1 MREYKR
7 VLLLVLIMTAVAVA
21 IGGAAIMI
29 LYETAISEERQRLV
43 DALNS
48 QVRLIEAIARQEQ
61 RVEPLAA
68 DARAAALA
76 QVLDAQAAR
85 KELKWEID
93 FVLGERAGNQIVFLT
108 RDRHG
113 DLPAP
118 VPVASE
124 LAQPMRRAL
133 SGDSG
138 SMIGLD
144 FEGVAV
150 LAAYQPVALLNLGA
164 VLKMGLAEVKAPFIT
179 AGLAVGALGMVMIA
193 LGTTLFFHVSGP
205 MLDRIRAGERRF
217 RDLFDNMNSGVVV
230 LRRVEERSDFVI
242 TDFNRAAERIDDVA
256 RGAVVGQLLTGAF
269 PGVEDCG
276 LLGVIRRVHASGQS
290 ERVSDVFYKDDRIS
304 GWREHNVY
312 RLPGGEVVILYE
324 DVSERKATEEHLREA
339 QRLEVLGQLT
349 GGVAHDFNNLLAII
363 IGNLQLLAERHGTD
377 NVARELIT
385 DALWS
390 AERGGELTHRLLAF
404 ARRQPLDPRVTD
416 VSALVRGMTG
426 LVRRTL
432 DSRIEIRAELADGL
446 WPTLID
452 RGQLEA
458 ALMNLIVNA
467 RDAMPE
473 GGLLTIETRNA
484 VIATEPERAS
494 PEAPTAGIGEG
505 EYVVVAVGDTG
516 TGISANLIERIFEP
530 FFTTK
535 GPGKGSGL
543 GLSMVYG
550 FVKQSGGYVDVD
562 SQLGRGTRVALYLP
576 KSDVE
581 PSWAERIDAVKRPS
595 RDPGP
600 EAGNLE
606 RQYSGAS

>member
-21 IGGAAIMI
+21 IGGAAILI
-29 LYETAISEERQRLV
+29 LYETALSEERQRLI
-43 DALNS
+43 DALNR

-61 RVEPLAA
+61 RVEPPAA

-85 KELKWEID
+85 KEPKRETDL
-93 FVLGERAGNQIVFLT
+93 VLGERAGNQIVFLT
-108 RDRHG
+108 RDRQG

-133 SGDSG
+133 SGESG

-144 FEGVAV
+144 FEGVPV
-150 LAAYQPVALLNLGA
+150 LAAYEPVALLNLGA
-164 VLKMGLAEVKAPFIT
+164 VLKMGVAEVKAPFIT
-179 AGLAVGALGMVMIA
+179 AALAVGALGMVMIA

-230 LRRVEERSDFVI
+230 LQRVEGSSDFVI
-242 TDFNRAAERIDDVA
+242 SDFNRAAERIDDVA
-256 RGAVVGQLLTGAF
+256 RGAVVGQLLTEAF

-363 IGNLQLLAERHGTD
+363 IGNLQLLAERHGTN
-377 NVARELIT
+377 NVERELIT

-416 VSALVRGMTG
+416 VSALVRGMTE

-473 GGLLTIETRNA
+473 GGLLTIETHNE
-484 VIATEPERAS
+484 VIAAEPERAS
-494 PEAPTAGIGEG
+494 AEAPSAGIGAG

-543 GLSMVYG
+543 GLSMVYR

-581 PSWAERIDAVKRPS
+581 PSWAERMDAVKWPS

-600 EAGNLE
+600 EEGNLE
-606 RQYSGAS
+606 RQYCGAS

>member
-29 LYETAISEERQRLV
+29 LYETALSEERQRLV
-43 DALNS
+43 NALNS

-61 RVEPLAA
+61 RVERLAA

-85 KELKWEID
+85 KELKREID

-108 RDRHG
+108 RDRQG

-133 SGDSG
+133 SGESG

-150 LAAYQPVALLNLGA
+150 LAAYEPVALLNLGA
-164 VLKMGLAEVKAPFIT
+164 VLKMGVAEVKAPFIT

-230 LRRVEERSDFVI
+230 LQWVEDSSDFVI
-242 TDFNRAAERIDDVA
+242 TDFNHAAERIDDVA
-256 RGAVVGQLLTGAF
+256 RGAVVGQLLTEAF

-276 LLGVIRRVHASGQS
+276 LLGMIRRVHASGQS

-473 GGLLTIETRNA
+473 GGLLRIETRNA
-484 VIATEPERAS
+484 VIAAEPERAS
-494 PEAPTAGIGEG
+494 PEAPTAGIGAG

-581 PSWAERIDAVKRPS
+581 PSWAGRIDAVKRPS
-595 RDPGP
+595 REPGP
-600 EAGNLE
+600 EEGNLE

>member
-29 LYETAISEERQRLV
+29 LYETALSEERQRLI

-61 RVEPLAA
+61 RVGRLAA

-85 KELKWEID
+85 KELKREID

-108 RDRHG
+108 RDRQG

-133 SGDSG
+133 SGESG

-150 LAAYQPVALLNLGA
+150 LAAYEPVALLNLGA
-164 VLKMGLAEVKAPFIT
+164 VLKMGVAEVKAPFIT

-230 LRRVEERSDFVI
+230 LQWVEDSSDFVI
-242 TDFNRAAERIDDVA
+242 TDFNHAAERIDDVA
-256 RGAVVGQLLTGAF
+256 RGAVVGQLLTEAF

-276 LLGVIRRVHASGQS
+276 LLGMIRRAHASGQS

-339 QRLEVLGQLT
+339 HRLEVLGQLT

-473 GGLLTIETRNA
+473 GGLLRIETRNA
-484 VIATEPERAS
+484 VIAAEPERAS
-494 PEAPTAGIGEG
+494 PEAPTAGIGAG

-581 PSWAERIDAVKRPS
+581 PSWAGRIDAVKRPS
-595 RDPGP
+595 REPGP
-600 EAGNLE
+600 EEGNLE